1 MSVLTDLAISY
12 ETLPGE
18 PSFFNFFEDSP
29 ASSHFRD
36 YSVPV
41 IANTVQKTDH
51 ITQKPLTPQHSQTQ
65 KQTPVHIAPQKLD
78 ADFTSRPIARPIA
91 RTATAHRTA
100 AVSRPV
106 STQPEHRGLFNE
118 FERAALLS
126 HMQTRTTAY

>member
-41 IANTVQKTDH
+41 IATTVHKTEH
-51 ITQKPLTPQHSQTQ
+51 IAQKPITPQHTQ
-65 KQTPVHIAPQKLD
+65 VHKQTPAHNAPQKLD

-91 RTATAHRTA
+91 RTATTHRTA
-100 AVSRPV
+100 PVSRPFP
-106 STQPEHRGLFNE
+106 THPQQRGLFNE
-118 FERAALLS
+118 FERAALLI
-126 HMQTRTTAY
+126 HMQTRTATY